1 MARSSESAAAM
12 AQEPASL
19 LSREERNLFTRQHQR
34 QQQSPP
40 DSPLDEIGHPLPPSM
55 SPSVSSLALNHQES
69 RATPSEMLPEVPEAN
84 DSVSRF
90 QRTSSPPPST
100 RKRLLHTHSSEEL
113 AATSMDD
120 SRRSSIAERDRP
132 ERSQEQSSKT
142 PLTSDNEDEDDAR
155 PYRSVPRTP
164 IRRASDEISLLVNG
178 RRFIV
183 KPKMFEQHPDTM
195 LGRMF
200 GSGRHLIQPNENGDY
215 IIDQEISPEAFA
227 AVLDYYRHG
236 RIKCPPTV
244 AVSELRDACDF
255 FQLEFSTAR
264 VQCEDVAKFLH
275 ELSNAGARRQFQSFL
290 QRSLVPA
297 MARCADLGERQCHI
311 VVLAESDT
319 VEWDEEMPPQL
330 GEQYAKVVHDS
341 SLFRFLYSYENR
353 SIAKKLLKESGLK
366 KIKLGIEGFPTF
378 AERTR
383 RNANGEK
390 VEVEYHYDQRP
401 FIKASWE
408 KEDSKSRH
416 VDFQYVRTPTTTN
429 VLSTVMTS

>member
-1 MARSSESAAAM
+1 MADNPSAAAEQP
-12 AQEPASL
+12 ATASL
-19 LSREERNLFTRQHQR
+19 LSRNELNLITRQRR
-34 QQQSPP
+34 QQSSPP
-40 DSPLDEIGHPLPPSM
+40 GSPLDEVNPHPLPPSM
-55 SPSVSSLALNHQES
+55 SPSVSTLGLHQ
-69 RATPSEMLPEVPEAN
+69 PEARTTPLDMQPPLTPLPVDIDN
-84 DSVSRF
+84 VGSF
-90 QRTSSPPPST
+90 PRTSSPPPPA
-100 RKRLLHTHSSEEL
+100 RKRMVRTQSNEDNPLSASREG
-113 AATSMDD
+113 
-120 SRRSSIAERDRP
+120 SRRSSVSERP
-132 ERSQEQSSKT
+132 AVSEHSKT
-142 PLTSDNEDEDDAR
+142 PLTSDNEDEDEQGAFW
-155 PYRSVPRTP
+155 SVERAPV
-164 IRRASDEISLLVNG
+164 RRASDEISLLVNG

-183 KPKMFEQHPDTM
+183 KPKIFECYPDTM

-200 GSGRHLIQPNENGDY
+200 GSGRSLVRPNENGDY
-215 IIDQEISPEAFA
+215 IIDHEVSPEAFA

-244 AVSELRDACDF
+244 AVSELHDACDF
-255 FQLEFSTAR
+255 FQLEFSTAS

-275 ELSNAGARRQFQSFL
+275 ELSNQGAKQQFHSFL

-311 VVLAESDT
+311 VVLSESDT
-319 VEWDEEMPPQL
+319 VEWDEELPPQL

-353 SIAKKLLKESGLK
+353 SIAKRVLKESGLK

-408 KEDSKSRH
+408 KEDHKSRH

-429 VLSTVMTS
+429 VLSTVMDA